1 MLWDL
6 PQNTSM
12 ESRQIIMNW
21 FLFFIFIF
29 LLQDDLKAQL
39 TSAGDKLVVID
50 FFATWCGPCKMISPK
65 LTELSQKFAEKVVI
79 VKVSSRHIL
88 ELFWILLMY
97 QTHFLAGRCGWVRGY
112 RHGVQRVQHADI
124 CVHQERQQGRGV
136 CRGQRAKTGR
146 HHYEVRLSNAAMP
159 QCLFCWIDLTHP
171 NNRSHRSTQ
180 GEEEKRKDNS
190 LIVSMIRS
198 LLAI

>member
-1 MLWDL
+1 M
-6 PQNTSM
+6 
-12 ESRQIIMNW
+12 
-21 FLFFIFIF
+21 
-29 LLQDDLKAQL
+29 
-39 TSAGDKLVVID
+39 
-50 FFATWCGPCKMISPK
+50 
-65 LTELSQKFAEKVVI
+65 
-79 VKVSSRHIL
+79 
-88 ELFWILLMY
+88 
-97 QTHFLAGRCGWVRGY
+97 RGY

-180 GEEEKRKDNS
+180 GEEEKRREEKRQLAYRFDDTFASCDLVN
-190 LIVSMIRS
+190 LIMYSISATFCRFHCTWLTVAHTPVEPPA
-198 LLAI
+198 LLSPFPYQHT